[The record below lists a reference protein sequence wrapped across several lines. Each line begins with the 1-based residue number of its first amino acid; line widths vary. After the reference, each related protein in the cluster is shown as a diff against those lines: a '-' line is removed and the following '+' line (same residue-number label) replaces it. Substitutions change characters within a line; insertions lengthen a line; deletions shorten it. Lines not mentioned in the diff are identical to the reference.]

1 MKEMNFNGL
10 KHIYF
15 CGIGGISMSGL
26 ARVLLEKGFRISGS
40 DTKASNITK
49 DLEERGVN
57 IFNSQQESNIKDDI
71 DLFVYTAAV
80 HEDNPEFIKAKEK
93 NIPIM
98 TRAELLGYVMSKF
111 KESIAI
117 SGTHGKTTTTSMLSY
132 ILLDS
137 GQDPTISVGG
147 VLKKIKGNIH
157 IGSGDVF
164 VTEACEYTNSFL
176 SLNPTIGV
184 ILNIEEDHLDFFKD
198 IEEIRNSFKKFV
210 TNTSDEGCIII
221 NDKIENNEEITEN
234 FKGKVVRYGSENSD
248 CFVNNIRYD
257 ELGYPTF
264 DLIYKGSTYKDV
276 KLCVG
281 GNHNID
287 NALASIC
294 VAFELGVGIEDIKNG
309 LLEFSGA
316 DRRFEIKGKM
326 GNITIVDDYAHH
338 PSEIAATLNIAKR
351 YPHKRLVIAFQP
363 HTFTRTKAFFEE
375 FADVL
380 KDVDNC
386 IIAKIYP
393 ARETDDLGMSA
404 KLLSERIN
412 SLGGNSRDFDT
423 FDEIENYLL
432 ENLCDGDLFITM
444 GAGDIVRVGEVL
456 LGE

>member
-1 MKEMNFNGL
+1 MNFNEL

-26 ARVLLEKGFRISGS
+26 ARVLLEKGFKISGS
-40 DTKASNITK
+40 DTKASNITR

-98 TRAELLGYVMSKF
+98 TRAQLLGYVMSKF

-338 PSEIAATLNIAKR
+338 PTEVKVTINAAHNTEKG
-351 YPHKRLVIAFQP
+351 KVTVIFQP
-363 HTFTRTKAFFEE
+363 HRYSRTKFF
-375 FADVL
+375 FDDFVKSL
-380 KDVDNC
+380 KE
-386 IIAKIYP
+386 A
-393 ARETDDLGMSA
+393 DDLI
-404 KLLSERIN
+404 LLPIYAASEDN
-412 SLGGNSRDFDT
+412 TYDVTSESLAEKIGGNVRVQT
-423 FDEIENYLL
+423 QEEIEDIIKNDKNSGNTYV
-432 ENLCDGDLFITM
+432 FM
-444 GAGDIVRVGEVL
+444 GAGSVSKIAHEIANDL
-456 LGE
+456 KKM